1 MHFEN
6 GGGGKQPS
14 KYLSNKNENLH
25 MLKLIAFPPP
35 PHNYPNLETTLNN
48 QVRWME
54 EEINCGTFT
63 Q

>member
-6 GGGGKQPS
+6 GGGGGEPA

-25 MLKLIAFPPP
+25 MLKLLPFY
-35 PHNYPNLETTLNN
+35 PHNCPNLETTLNN
-48 QVRWME
+48 QVQWME
-54 EEINCGTFT
+54 EEIHCGTST